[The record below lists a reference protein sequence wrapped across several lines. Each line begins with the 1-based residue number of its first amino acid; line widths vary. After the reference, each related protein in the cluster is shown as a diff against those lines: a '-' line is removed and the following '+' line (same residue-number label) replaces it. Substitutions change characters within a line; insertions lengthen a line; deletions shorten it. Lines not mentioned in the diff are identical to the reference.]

1 MTGPILAL
9 LAPALL
15 SQGCA
20 PGEEQATPGA
30 ARATFATF
38 PSVHLLDDQGKLD
51 IPSDQVPVVEGGLPW
66 PSERL
71 TWRSGFSPV
80 QTAVID
86 PEVAL
91 DGDSLPTTALLGAQ
105 GVAEADS
112 VQLWDLTAGLRLP
125 AMAELDAWCTTL
137 PDDQDDDACQDE
149 VPRLLVRPLQPV
161 LDGHRVAVVVTPDVR
176 GADGQPWQGPAW
188 WRDLR
193 AGRPHAELERWQE
206 HYDDLVADLAVLGLD
221 EPALAFDYPVA
232 DGSVGTRI
240 VGNLAEVP
248 ESFSW
253 TRLADADQGDRV
265 PPRTWKQAEGTFL
278 AKDWLV
284 DDTQF
289 ALEEG
294 IPQPQ
299 GQVQVDLYVH
309 LPASVAKAPAGSA
322 PVWILGHGIFSEP
335 DDYLGQDDDPSG
347 VLELAD
353 RAGAIVIATTWR
365 GLTADDLL
373 TAVNVGNDL
382 ARFPELTDKLAQGV
396 ANTVALRKLATEG
409 SLFEDPIFQGK
420 ADPSTLRYYG
430 ISLGGIEGAVL
441 LALDPAIP
449 HGVLH
454 VGGSTWSTML
464 ERSSNWPVFEDL
476 VAYGHHSPADRQLLY
491 ALTQLFWDQVDPAS
505 YVDELSGRSL
515 LWQESIGD
523 EQVPN
528 LTTESLARGVGA
540 TLLAPSVS
548 PVHGLDSAEGPV
560 WGPALVQFD
569 PQVGLPPDQNR
580 PAPVSGAHGAPRLWN
595 GTMEQVLHFLDP
607 TTPGE
612 VLHFCGQSPCAADN
626 PG

>member
-1 MTGPILAL
+1 MTGAALAL
-9 LAPALL
+9 LALACSPNPA
-15 SQGCA
+15 Q
-20 PGEEQATPGA
+20 QTPGA

-38 PSVHLLDDQGKLD
+38 PSVHLLDDQGNLD
-51 IPSDQVPVVEGGLPW
+51 IPSDQVPTVEGGLPW

-71 TWRSGFSPV
+71 TWRAGFSPV

-91 DGDSLPTTALLGAQ
+91 DGDSLPATDLLGVTGA
-105 GVAEADS
+105 VEADS
-112 VQLWDLTAGLRLP
+112 VQVWDLTAGLRVP
-125 AMAELDAWCTTL
+125 AMAELDAWCATL
-137 PDDQDDDACQDE
+137 PEDQEDEACQVE

-161 LDGHRVAVVVTPDVR
+161 ADGHRVAVVVTTAVR
-176 GADGQPWQGPAW
+176 DAEGQPWQGPAW

-193 AGRPHAELERWQE
+193 AGRPHAELERWQD
-206 HYDDLVADLAVLGLD
+206 HYDDLVEDLAALGLD

-232 DGSVGTRI
+232 DGSVATRA
-240 VGNLAEVP
+240 VASQAEVP
-248 ESFSW
+248 TGLTW
-253 TRLADADQGDRV
+253 TRSAEADLGDSL

-278 AKDWLV
+278 ANDWLV
-284 DDTQF
+284 EDTQF
-289 ALEEG
+289 ALLDG
-294 IPQPQ
+294 VPQLQ
-299 GQVQVDLYVH
+299 GQVEVDLYVH
-309 LPASVAKAPAGSA
+309 LPASVATAPDGSA

-353 RAGAIVIATTWR
+353 RAGAIVVATTWR

-382 ARFPELTDKLAQGV
+382 SRFPELTDKLAQGV
-396 ANTVALRKLATEG
+396 ANTVALRRLVTEG
-409 SLFEDPIFQGK
+409 GLLDDPLFQGK

-476 VAYGHHSPADRQLLY
+476 VAYGHDSPADRQLLY

-505 YVDELSGRSL
+505 YVDELTGRSV

-548 PVHGLDSAEGPV
+548 PVHGLDSAEGPFR
-560 WGPALVQFD
+560 GPALVQFD
-569 PQVGLPPDQNR
+569 PQVGVPPDQNR
-580 PAPVSGAHGAPRLWN
+580 PAEVSGAHAAPRLWN

-612 VLHFCGQSPCAADN
+612 VLHFCGEAPCAADN